1 MSDALDRAR
10 AAAKRLKVFP
20 LPSAVLLP
28 GGALPLH
35 IFEPRY
41 RQLVEHALET
51 DGVFAM
57 AQVIP
62 GQEGFLQSGMPALE
76 SMLCVGVI
84 SQHEKTDDGRYNI
97 VLVGVARAR
106 VVRELPQTNGYREVE
121 AEVLPDA
128 SFDESQEVQLRQ
140 AVLELVARLPQDVGQ
155 RIAQVTARAKGGM
168 LADVVA
174 AAIFD
179 DAIQRYEI
187 LSELDVSTRVQV
199 VTEELLLLV
208 GQLRPRKP
216 EGLMN

>member
-1 MSDALDRAR
+1 MSDALDRVR

-41 RQLVEHALET
+41 RQLVAHALET

-62 GQEGFLQSGMPALE
+62 GQERLMPTAPGLE
-76 SMLCVGVI
+76 DMLCVGVI
-84 SQHEKTDDGRYNI
+84 SQHEQTEDGRYTL

-106 VVRELPQTNGYREVE
+106 LVRELPQTNEYREVE
-121 AEVLPDA
+121 AEVLPDS
-128 SFDESQEVQLRQ
+128 SFDGPEETQLRQ

-187 LSELDVSTRVQV
+187 LSELDVSSRVRV
-199 VTEELLLLV
+199 VTDELLLMV

>member
-1 MSDALDRAR
+1 M
-10 AAAKRLKVFP
+10 
-20 LPSAVLLP
+20 
-28 GGALPLH
+28 
-35 IFEPRY
+35 
-41 RQLVEHALET
+41 
-51 DGVFAM
+51 
-57 AQVIP
+57 
-62 GQEGFLQSGMPALE
+62 
-76 SMLCVGVI
+76 
-84 SQHEKTDDGRYNI
+84 
-97 VLVGVARAR
+97 LVGVARAR
-106 VVRELPQTNGYREVE
+106 LVRELPQTNEYREVE
-121 AEVLPDA
+121 AEVLPDS
-128 SFDESQEVQLRQ
+128 SFDGPEESELRQ

-187 LSELDVSTRVQV
+187 LSELDVSSRVRV

>member
-1 MSDALDRAR
+1 MSDALDRVR

-41 RQLVEHALET
+41 RQLVAHALET

-62 GQEGFLQSGMPALE
+62 GQERLPTAPGLE
-76 SMLCVGVI
+76 DMLCVGVI
-84 SQHEKTDDGRYNI
+84 SQHEQTEDGRYNL

-106 VVRELPQTNGYREVE
+106 LVRELPQTNEYREVE
-121 AEVLPDA
+121 AEVLPDS
-128 SFDESQEVQLRQ
+128 SFDGSEETELRQ

-187 LSELDVSTRVQV
+187 LSELDVSSRVRV

>member
-1 MSDALDRAR
+1 MSEALDRVR

-41 RQLVEHALET
+41 RQLVAHALET

-62 GQEGFLQSGMPALE
+62 GQEPFLAGAPALE
-76 SMLCVGVI
+76 PMLCAGVI
-84 SQHEKTDDGRYNI
+84 SQHEATQDGRYNL

-106 VVRELPQTNGYREVE
+106 LVRELPQTQAYREVE

-128 SFDESQEVQLRQ
+128 SFDESHEVQLRG
-140 AVLELVARLPQDVGQ
+140 AVLELVARLPPDVGQ

-187 LSELDVSTRVQV
+187 LSEVDVSTRVQV

>member
-1 MSDALDRAR
+1 MSAALDRVR

-41 RQLVEHALET
+41 RALIAHALET

-62 GQEGFLQSGMPALE
+62 GQEPFLSGTPALE
-76 SMLCVGVI
+76 EMLCVGVL
-84 SQHEKTDDGRYNI
+84 SQHEVSSDGRYDV
-97 VLVGVARAR
+97 VLVGVARAKLL
-106 VVRELPQTNGYREVE
+106 RELPQANSYREVE

-128 SFDESQEVQLRQ
+128 SYDGPEEARLRQ

-187 LSELDVSTRVQV
+187 LCELDVSTRIHV
-199 VTEELLLLV
+199 VTEELYLLV

>member
-1 MSDALDRAR
+1 MSDSLDRVR

-41 RQLVEHALET
+41 RQLVSDALNT

-62 GQEGFLQSGMPALE
+62 GQEPQLAGRPVLE
-76 SMLCVGVI
+76 QMLCVGVV
-84 SQHEKTDDGRYNI
+84 SQHEKTTEGRYNL

-106 VVRELPQTNGYREVE
+106 IVNELPQTEAYREVE
-121 AEVLPDA
+121 AEVLPDS
-128 SFDESQEVQLRQ
+128 SFDGPQETQLRQ
-140 AVLELVARLPQDVGQ
+140 AVLELVARLPPEAGE

-179 DAIQRYEI
+179 DAIERFEI
-187 LSELDVSTRVQV
+187 LSETDVAMRVQV
-199 VTEELLLLV
+199 VTQELLLLV

>member
-1 MSDALDRAR
+1 MSDALDRVR

-41 RQLVEHALET
+41 RQLVAHALET

-62 GQEGFLQSGMPALE
+62 GQERLPTAPGLE
-76 SMLCVGVI
+76 DMLCVGVI
-84 SQHEKTDDGRYNI
+84 SQHEQTEDGRYNL

-106 VVRELPQTNGYREVE
+106 LVRELPQTNEYREVE
-121 AEVLPDA
+121 AEVLPDS
-128 SFDESQEVQLRQ
+128 SFDGPEETELRQ

-187 LSELDVSTRVQV
+187 LSELDVSSRVRV

>member
-1 MSDALDRAR
+1 MSEALDRVR

-41 RQLVEHALET
+41 RELVTHALAT

-62 GQEGFLQSGMPALE
+62 GQESQLAGTPELE
-76 SMLCVGVI
+76 EMLCVGVV
-84 SQHEKTDDGRYNI
+84 SQHEKTDDGRYDL

-106 VVRELPQTNGYREVE
+106 LVRELPRTHLYREVE
-121 AEVLPDA
+121 VEVLPDA
-128 SFDESQEVQLRQ
+128 SFSGPEEDELRQ

-155 RIAQVTARAKGGM
+155 RIAQVTARAKGGL

-174 AAIFD
+174 AAIFE

-187 LSELDVSTRVQV
+187 LNEVDVATRIRV
-199 VTEELLLLV
+199 VTDELLLLV
-208 GQLRPRKP
+208 GHLRPPKP
-216 EGLMN
+216 EGLLN

>member
-1 MSDALDRAR
+1 VSDALDRAR

-41 RQLVEHALET
+41 RRLVEHSLET

-62 GQEGFLQSGMPALE
+62 GQEALIAGTPALE
-76 SMLCVGVI
+76 EMLCVGVV
-84 SQHEKTDDGRYNI
+84 SQHEKTDDGRYNL

-106 VVRELPQTNGYREVE
+106 LLRELPQTNAYREVE

-128 SFDESQEVQLRQ
+128 SFDESQEVHLRQ

>member
-1 MSDALDRAR
+1 MSDALDRVR

-28 GGALPLH
+28 GGAMPLH

-41 RQLVEHALET
+41 RQMMADALET

-62 GQEGFLQSGMPALE
+62 GQEQLAVPALE
-76 SMLCVGVI
+76 SMVCVGVV
-84 SQHEKTDDGRYNI
+84 SQHELTDDGRYNV

-106 VVRELPQTNGYREVE
+106 VLRELPQSNGYREVE
-121 AEVLPDA
+121 AEVMPDS
-128 SFDESQEVQLRQ
+128 SFDGPEETQLRQ

>member
-62 GQEGFLQSGMPALE
+62 GQEALLAAGTPALE
-76 SMLCVGVI
+76 EMLCVGVV
-84 SQHEKTDDGRYNI
+84 SQHEQTDDGRYNL

-106 VVRELPQTNGYREVE
+106 LLRELPKTNAYREVE

-128 SFDESQEVQLRQ
+128 SFDEAHEVQLRQ
-140 AVLELVARLPQDVGQ
+140 AVLELVARLPQEVGQ